1 MYNLVFLTKE
11 GGLILGPISMVLGKI
26 LDAIYN
32 FLAWISQSD
41 IANIALCITLFTIVV
56 KMLMLPLTIKQQKSA
71 KLTAKMSPELTAIN
85 EKYKGKKDEASQM
98 KYRMETQA
106 IYEKYG
112 TNPMAGCLPL
122 LISLPI
128 MFALYRVIY
137 AVPAY
142 IGKVGDMYKNI
153 ATMIQQSGGDYAQKI
168 ADFVSSAKVS
178 TINISKFA
186 EYKEGVLTNN
196 HLIDVLSKLSAG
208 QWEELAGAFPSIADG
223 IRTGAT
229 PIIKVNQFLGGL
241 NILDTPKIKS
251 IAVLVPILAVVTQVI
266 QTKLTM
272 TSQNSSN
279 KKDDAMAASMKS
291 MNVVMPIMS
300 GVICF
305 MIPIGVGLY
314 WIVSAVV
321 QIIQQIF
328 INRFMEK
335 VDVDEMIAKNQEKLA
350 KKREKMGVATG
361 SKMAE
366 LAKTNTKAIDN
377 TPKTTADYANLGKKN
392 YSNESLE
399 KGNNSDEGSEEVS
412 TSSTGKSISDYANIM
427 KNRYNKKDN

>member
-11 GGLILGPISMVLGKI
+11 GGLILGPISMVLGLI

-32 FLAWISQSD
+32 FLAWISRSD

-71 KLTAKMSPELTAIN
+71 KLTAKMSPELTALN
-85 EKYKGKKDEASQM
+85 EKYKGKRDEASQM

-106 IYEKYG
+106 VYEKYG

-142 IGKVGDMYKNI
+142 IGKVGDMYEII
-153 ATMIQQSGGDYAQKI
+153 AQSIRGVDGF
-168 ADFVSSAKVS
+168 ADKVSEFVNSAKVS
-178 TINISKFA
+178 GINISKFS
-186 EYKEGVLTNN
+186 EFKNYNDISVN

-208 QWEELAGAFPSIADG
+208 QWEELAGVFPSIADG
-223 IRTGAT
+223 IRTGAA
-229 PIIKVNQFLGGL
+229 PIIKVNQFIGGL

-251 IAVLVPILAVVTQVI
+251 ISVLVPILAVVTQI
-266 QTKLTM
+266 LQTKLTM
-272 TSQNSSN
+272 SSQNSSN

-300 GVICF
+300 GIICL

-328 INRFMEK
+328 INRFMDK
-335 VDVDEMIAKNQEKLA
+335 IDVDEMIAKNQEKLA

-361 SKMAE
+361 NKMAE
-366 LAKTNTKAIDN
+366 LAKTNTKSIDN

-399 KGNNSDEGSEEVS
+399 KAGSNEEGNEEVS
-412 TSSTGKSISDYANIM
+412 VSSTGNSISDYANIM